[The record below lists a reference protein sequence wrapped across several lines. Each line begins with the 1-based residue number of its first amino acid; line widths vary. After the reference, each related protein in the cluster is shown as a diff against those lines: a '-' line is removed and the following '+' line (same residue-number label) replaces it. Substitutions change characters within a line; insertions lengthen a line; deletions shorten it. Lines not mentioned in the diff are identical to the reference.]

1 MYKYVLVKN
10 WHLCKSKKTKISTYI
25 NVINKFN
32 LFSEIL
38 SGKLIRMDKK
48 NMILVQ
54 KRTQGAIVHVRAEVT
69 LYDRCSVHA
78 Y

>member
-1 MYKYVLVKN
+1 ML
-10 WHLCKSKKTKISTYI
+10 LI
-25 NVINKFN
+25 NLIYFQKFYP
-32 LFSEIL
+32 E
-38 SGKLIRMDKK
+38 KLIRMDKK

-54 KRTQGAIVHVRAEVT
+54 KRTQGVIVHVRAEVT